1 MANTVAENV
10 NQVVNDNKQFYVVLS
25 SEIPAGTQAIGTLAA
40 NSGVDIGDVDVTSI
54 TAGETHVGSVGGECS
69 ITTTVMTL
77 HTDANVANDVLAAT
91 QVISGCLRVNDGT
104 GIIQTIVVQDD
115 DDKGAAIDLIFFDAN
130 TSIGTESAEVDM
142 ADNDTI
148 LGTVEVASGDYVD
161 MIDSQ
166 HATKTNVGIGIKGA
180 TGTDDIYLG
189 IVARNT
195 ETYSA
200 SGITVRIFVLND

>member
-1 MANTVAENV
+1 MPTVAQNIDS
-10 NQVVNDNKQFYVVLS
+10 VVANESQFYVKS
-25 SEIPAGTQAIGTLAA
+25 AA

-54 TAGETHVGSVGGECS
+54 AAGETHVGSVGGES
-69 ITTTVMTL
+69 ALITTVMTL

-91 QVISGCLRVNDGT
+91 QVIAACLRVNDGT

-115 DDKGAAIDLIFFDAN
+115 DDKGAAIDLVFMDAN
-130 TSIGTESAEVDM
+130 TSIGTESATVSM
-142 ADNDTI
+142 ADNDTV
-148 LGTVEVASGDYVD
+148 LGIVEVAAGDYVD
-161 MIDSQ
+161 MINSKV
-166 HATKTNVGIGIKGA
+166 ATKTNVGVGIKGA

-200 SGITVRIFVLND
+200 SGITIRLFILQD